1 MNQREQAILDCKY
14 AASLSV
20 TTLMMHI
27 GIWTLDVLRPT
38 DYDDIVYQ
46 QTIIEIKSKLGTDQ
60 CLLK

>member
-14 AASLSV
+14 ATSLSV
-20 TTLMMHI
+20 TTLMAHI
-27 GIWTLDVLRPT
+27 GIWTLDSIPTT

-60 CLLK
+60 CLLN